1 MANYINKLVVGNE
14 VKFDLTGDTVA
25 PNTLLTGTT
34 AHDKSGAQI
43 TGTCSYDSDTSDATV
58 AVAEILKDKTA
69 YARGAKIVGTMPD
82 NGAKNYA
89 ISNLN
94 DQSITM
100 GFYDGSGKISI
111 DSTEK
116 AKIIP
121 TNIKNGVSILGVQGT
136 MTGQESVRIQSKSAT
151 PDFTIQSILP
161 DDGYDYLAEVTVLK
175 IPMREKANS
184 AGGITLTI
192 GGYNGN

>member
-34 AHDKSGAQI
+34 AHDKTGAQI

-69 YARGAKIVGTMPD
+69 YARGSKIVGTMPN
-82 NGAKNYA
+82 NGAKNYT
-89 ISNLN
+89 ISTLN
-94 DQSITM
+94 DQTISL
-100 GFYDGSGKISI
+100 GFYDGSGKII
-111 DSTEK
+111 FDSAEK

-121 TNIKNGVSILGVQGT
+121 ANIKNGVSILGVLGT
-136 MTGQESVRIQSKSAT
+136 MTGQEEIQVQSKTVT
-151 PDFTIQSILP
+151 PTFTAQTILP
-161 DDGYDYLAEVTVLK
+161 DSGFDYLSQVVVSAISMTTS
-175 IPMREKANS
+175 ANS
-184 AGGITLTI
+184 AGGLTLTI
-192 GGYNGN
+192 GG

>member
-25 PNTLLTGTT
+25 TNTLLTGTT
-34 AHDKSGAQI
+34 AHDKTGAQI

-69 YARGAKIVGTMPD
+69 YARGAKIVGTMPN
-82 NGAKNYA
+82 NGAKNYT

-94 DQSITM
+94 DQTISL

-111 DSTEK
+111 DSAEK

-121 TNIKNGVSILGVQGT
+121 ANIKNGVSILGVQGT
-136 MTGQESVRIQSKSAT
+136 MTGQEDLQVQSKTVAPT
-151 PDFTIQSILP
+151 FTAQTILP
-161 DDGYDYLAEVTVLK
+161 DSGYDYLSQVVVSA
-175 IPMREKANS
+175 IPMTESENT
-184 AGGITLTI
+184 AGGLTLTI
-192 GGYNGN
+192 GG

>member
-1 MANYINKLVVGNE
+1 MSKYVNKLVVGND

-25 PNTLLTGTT
+25 PNTLLTGAT

-69 YARGAKIVGTMPD
+69 YARGAKIVGTMPN
-82 NGAKNYA
+82 NGAKNYT
-89 ISNLN
+89 ISDLN
-94 DQSITM
+94 DQTISL

-111 DSTEK
+111 DSAEK

-121 TNIKNGVSILGVQGT
+121 ANIKNGVSILGVQGT
-136 MTGQESVRIQSKSAT
+136 MTGQEDLQVQSKTVAPT
-151 PDFTIQSILP
+151 FTAQTILP
-161 DDGYDYLAEVTVLK
+161 DDGYDYLSQVVVSA
-175 IPMREKANS
+175 IPMTESENT
-184 AGGITLTI
+184 AGGLTLTI
-192 GGYNGN
+192 GG

>member
-25 PNTLLTGTT
+25 PNTLLTGAT
-34 AHDKSGAQI
+34 AHDKTGAQI

-69 YARGAKIVGTMPD
+69 YARGAKIVGTMPN
-82 NGAKNYA
+82 NGAKNYT

-100 GFYDGSGKISI
+100 GFYDGSGKISF
-111 DSTEK
+111 DSVEK

-121 TNIKNGVSILGVQGT
+121 ANIKNGVSILGVQGT
-136 MTGQESVRIQSKSAT
+136 MTGQESITVQSKTVT
-151 PDFTIQSILP
+151 PTFTAQTILP
-161 DDGYDYLAEVTVLK
+161 DSGYDYLSQVVVSA
-175 IPMREKANS
+175 IPMTESENT
-184 AGGITLTI
+184 AGGLTLTI
-192 GGYNGN
+192 GG

>member
-25 PNTLLTGTT
+25 PNTLLIGTT
-34 AHDKSGAQI
+34 AHDKTGAQI

-69 YARGAKIVGTMPD
+69 YARGAKIVGTMPN
-82 NGAKNYA
+82 NGAKNYT
-89 ISNLN
+89 ISDLN
-94 DQSITM
+94 DQTISL

-111 DSTEK
+111 DSAKK

-121 TNIKNGVSILGVQGT
+121 ANIKNGVSILGVQGT
-136 MTGQESVRIQSKSAT
+136 MTGQESITVQSKTVT
-151 PDFTIQSILP
+151 PTFTAQTILP
-161 DDGYDYLAEVTVLK
+161 DSGYDYLSQVVVSA
-175 IPMREKANS
+175 IPMTESANT
-184 AGGITLTI
+184 AGGLTLTI
-192 GGYNGN
+192 GG

>member
-34 AHDKSGAQI
+34 AHDKTGAQI

-69 YARGAKIVGTMPD
+69 YARGAKIVGTMPN
-82 NGAKNYA
+82 NGAKNYT
-89 ISNLN
+89 ISDLN
-94 DQSITM
+94 DQAIAM
-100 GFYDGSGKISI
+100 GFYDGSGKISF
-111 DSTEK
+111 DSAKK

-121 TNIKNGVSILGVQGT
+121 ANIKNGVSILGVQGT
-136 MTGQESVRIQSKSAT
+136 MTGLESITVQSKTVT
-151 PDFTIQSILP
+151 PTFTAQTILP
-161 DDGYDYLAEVTVLK
+161 DEGYDYLSQVVVSA
-175 IPMREKANS
+175 IPMTESENT
-184 AGGITLTI
+184 AGGLTLTI
-192 GGYNGN
+192 GG

>member
-1 MANYINKLVVGNE
+1 MSKYVNKLVVGND

-25 PNTLLTGTT
+25 PNTLLTGAT

-69 YARGAKIVGTMPD
+69 YARGAKIVGTMPN
-82 NGAKNYA
+82 NGAKNYT
-89 ISNLN
+89 ISDLN
-94 DQSITM
+94 DQTIAM

-121 TNIKNGVSILGVQGT
+121 ANIKNGVSILGVQGT
-136 MTGQESVRIQSKSAT
+136 MTGQEDLNIQSKTIT
-151 PDFTIQSILP
+151 PTFTAQTILP
-161 DDGYDYLAEVTVLK
+161 DEGYDYLSQVVVSA
-175 IPMREKANS
+175 IPMTESENT
-184 AGGITLTI
+184 AGGLTLTI
-192 GGYNGN
+192 GG

>member
-69 YARGAKIVGTMPD
+69 YARGAKIVGTMPN
-82 NGAKNYA
+82 NGAKNYT
-89 ISNLN
+89 ISDLN
-94 DQSITM
+94 DQTIAM
-100 GFYDGSGKISI
+100 GFYDGSGKISF
-111 DSTEK
+111 DSAEK

-121 TNIKNGVSILGVQGT
+121 ANIKNGVSILGVQGT
-136 MTGQESVRIQSKSAT
+136 MTGQESITVQSKTVT
-151 PDFTIQSILP
+151 PTFTAQTILP
-161 DDGYDYLAEVTVLK
+161 DEGYDYLSQVVVSA
-175 IPMREKANS
+175 IPMTESANT
-184 AGGITLTI
+184 AGGLTLTI
-192 GGYNGN
+192 GG

>member
-25 PNTLLTGTT
+25 PNTLLTGAT
-34 AHDKSGAQI
+34 AHDKTGAQI

-69 YARGAKIVGTMPD
+69 YARGAKIVGTMPN
-82 NGAKNYA
+82 NGAKNYT
-89 ISNLN
+89 ISDLN
-94 DQSITM
+94 DQTISL

-121 TNIKNGVSILGVQGT
+121 ANIKNGVSILGVQGT
-136 MTGQESVRIQSKSAT
+136 MTGQESITVQSKTIT
-151 PDFTIQSILP
+151 PTFTAQTILP
-161 DDGYDYLAEVTVLK
+161 DSGYDYLSQVVVSA
-175 IPMREKANS
+175 IPMTESANT
-184 AGGITLTI
+184 AGGLTLTI
-192 GGYNGN
+192 GG

>member
-34 AHDKSGAQI
+34 AHDKTGAQI

-69 YARGAKIVGTMPD
+69 YARGAKIVGTMPN
-82 NGAKNYA
+82 NGAKNYT

-94 DQSITM
+94 DQTIAM
-100 GFYDGSGKISI
+100 GFYDGSGKISF
-111 DSTEK
+111 DSAEK

-121 TNIKNGVSILGVQGT
+121 ANIKNGVSILGVQGT
-136 MTGQESVRIQSKSAT
+136 MTGQEDLNIQSKTIT
-151 PDFTIQSILP
+151 PTFTTQTILP
-161 DDGYDYLAEVTVLK
+161 DGGYDYLSQVVVNA
-175 IPMREKANS
+175 IPMTESANT
-184 AGGITLTI
+184 AGGLTLTI
-192 GGYNGN
+192 GG

>member
-25 PNTLLTGTT
+25 PNTLLTGAT

-69 YARGAKIVGTMPD
+69 YARGAKIVGTMPN
-82 NGAKNYA
+82 NGPKNYT
-89 ISNLN
+89 ISDLN
-94 DQSITM
+94 DQTISL

-111 DSTEK
+111 DSAEK

-121 TNIKNGVSILGVQGT
+121 ANIKNGVSILGVQGT
-136 MTGQESVRIQSKSAT
+136 MTGQEDLNIQSKTIT
-151 PDFTIQSILP
+151 PTFTAQTILP
-161 DDGYDYLAEVTVLK
+161 DDGYDYLSQVVVSA
-175 IPMREKANS
+175 IPMTESENT
-184 AGGITLTI
+184 AGGLTLTI
-192 GGYNGN
+192 GG

>member
-34 AHDKSGAQI
+34 AHDKTGAQI

-69 YARGAKIVGTMPD
+69 YARGAKIVGTMPN
-82 NGAKNYA
+82 NGAKNYT

-94 DQSITM
+94 DQTIAM

-111 DSTEK
+111 DSAEK

-121 TNIKNGVSILGVQGT
+121 ANIKNGVSILGVQGT
-136 MTGQESVRIQSKSAT
+136 MTGQESVTVQSKTVT
-151 PDFTIQSILP
+151 PTFTAQTILP
-161 DDGYDYLAEVTVLK
+161 DGGYDYLSQVVVSA
-175 IPMREKANS
+175 IPMTQSENT
-184 AGGITLTI
+184 AGGLTLTI
-192 GGYNGN
+192 GG

>member
-34 AHDKSGAQI
+34 AHDKTGAQI

-69 YARGAKIVGTMPD
+69 YARGAKIVGTMPN
-82 NGAKNYA
+82 NGAKNYT
-89 ISNLN
+89 ISDLN
-94 DQSITM
+94 DQSIAM
-100 GFYDGSGKISI
+100 GFYDGSGKII
-111 DSTEK
+111 FDSSEK

-121 TNIKNGVSILGVQGT
+121 ANIKNGVSILGVQGT
-136 MTGQESVRIQSKSAT
+136 MTGQEDLNIQSKTIT
-151 PDFTIQSILP
+151 PTFTTQTILP
-161 DDGYDYLAEVTVLK
+161 DEGYDYLSQVVVSA
-175 IPMREKANS
+175 IPVSESENT
-184 AGGITLTI
+184 AGGLTLTI
-192 GGYNGN
+192 GG

>member
-25 PNTLLTGTT
+25 PNTLLTGAT
-34 AHDKSGAQI
+34 AHDKTGAQI

-69 YARGAKIVGTMPD
+69 YARGAKIVGTMPN
-82 NGAKNYA
+82 NGAKNYT

-94 DQSITM
+94 DQTIAM
-100 GFYDGSGKISI
+100 GFYDGSGKII
-111 DSTEK
+111 FDATEK

-121 TNIKNGVSILGVQGT
+121 ANIKNGVSILGVQGT
-136 MTGQESVRIQSKSAT
+136 MTGQESITVQSKTVT
-151 PDFTIQSILP
+151 PTFTAQTILP
-161 DDGYDYLAEVTVLK
+161 DGGYDYLSQVVVSAILMTES
-175 IPMREKANS
+175 ANT
-184 AGGITLTI
+184 AGGLTLTI
-192 GGYNGN
+192 EG

>member
-34 AHDKSGAQI
+34 AHDKTGAQI

-69 YARGAKIVGTMPD
+69 YARGAKIVGTMPN
-82 NGAKNYA
+82 NGAKNYT
-89 ISNLN
+89 ISDLN
-94 DQSITM
+94 DQTITM

-111 DSTEK
+111 DSAEK

-121 TNIKNGVSILGVQGT
+121 ANIKNGVSILGVQGT
-136 MTGQESVRIQSKSAT
+136 MTGQESITVQSKTVT
-151 PDFTIQSILP
+151 PTFTAQTILP
-161 DDGYDYLAEVTVLK
+161 DEGYDYLSQVVVSA
-175 IPMREKANS
+175 IPVSESENT
-184 AGGITLTI
+184 AGGLTLTI
-192 GGYNGN
+192 GG

>member
-25 PNTLLTGTT
+25 SNTLLTGTT
-34 AHDKSGAQI
+34 AHDKTGAQI

-69 YARGAKIVGTMPD
+69 YARGAKIVGTMPN
-82 NGAKNYA
+82 NGAKNYT

-94 DQSITM
+94 DQTIAM
-100 GFYDGSGKISI
+100 GFYDGSGKIIFDAS
-111 DSTEK
+111 EK

-121 TNIKNGVSILGVQGT
+121 ANIKNGVSILGVQGT
-136 MTGQESVRIQSKSAT
+136 MTGQESVTVQSKTIT
-151 PDFTIQSILP
+151 PTFTTQTILP
-161 DDGYDYLAEVTVLK
+161 DGGYDYLSQVVVNA
-175 IPMREKANS
+175 IPMTESANT
-184 AGGITLTI
+184 AGGLTLTI
-192 GGYNGN
+192 GG

>member
-1 MANYINKLVVGNE
+1 MSKYVNKLVVGNQ

-25 PNTLLTGTT
+25 PNTLLTGAT

-69 YARGAKIVGTMPD
+69 YARGAKIVGTMPN

-89 ISNLN
+89 ISDLN
-94 DQSITM
+94 DQTISL

-111 DSTEK
+111 DSAEK

-121 TNIKNGVSILGVQGT
+121 ANIKNGVSILGVQGT
-136 MTGQESVRIQSKSAT
+136 MTGQEDLNIQSKTIT
-151 PDFTIQSILP
+151 PTFTAQTILP
-161 DDGYDYLAEVTVLK
+161 DDGYDYLSQVVVNA
-175 IPMREKANS
+175 IPMTESANT
-184 AGGITLTI
+184 AGGLTLTI
-192 GGYNGN
+192 GG

>member
-1 MANYINKLVVGNE
+1 MSKYVNKLVVGND

-69 YARGAKIVGTMPD
+69 YARGAKIVGTMPN
-82 NGAKNYA
+82 NGAKNYS

-94 DQSITM
+94 DQTISL

-111 DSTEK
+111 DSAEK

-121 TNIKNGVSILGVQGT
+121 ANIKNGVSILGVQGT
-136 MTGQESVRIQSKSAT
+136 MTGQEDLQVQSKTVAPT
-151 PDFTIQSILP
+151 FAAQTILP
-161 DDGYDYLAEVTVLK
+161 DEGYDYLSQVVVSA
-175 IPMREKANS
+175 IPMTESENT
-184 AGGITLTI
+184 AGGLTLTI
-192 GGYNGN
+192 GG

>member
-34 AHDKSGAQI
+34 AHDKTGAQI

-69 YARGAKIVGTMPD
+69 YARGAKIVGTMPN
-82 NGAKNYA
+82 NGAKNYT

-94 DQSITM
+94 DQTISL
-100 GFYDGSGKISI
+100 GFYDGSGKII
-111 DSTEK
+111 FDATEK

-121 TNIKNGVSILGVQGT
+121 ANIKNGVSILGILGT
-136 MTGQESVRIQSKSAT
+136 MTGQEDLQVQSKTVAPT
-151 PDFTIQSILP
+151 FAAQTILP
-161 DDGYDYLAEVTVLK
+161 DEGYDYLSQVVVSA
-175 IPMREKANS
+175 IPMTESENT
-184 AGGITLTI
+184 AGGLTLTI
-192 GGYNGN
+192 GG

>member
-1 MANYINKLVVGNE
+1 MSKYVNKLVVGNQ

-25 PNTLLTGTT
+25 PNTLLTGAT

-43 TGTCSYDSDTSDATV
+43 TGTCTYDSDTSDATV

-69 YARGAKIVGTMPD
+69 YARGAKIVGTMPN

-89 ISNLN
+89 ISDLN
-94 DQSITM
+94 DQTISL

-111 DSTEK
+111 DSAEK

-121 TNIKNGVSILGVQGT
+121 ANIKNGVSILGVQGT
-136 MTGQESVRIQSKSAT
+136 MTGQEDLNIQSKTIT
-151 PDFTIQSILP
+151 PTFAAQTILP
-161 DDGYDYLAEVTVLK
+161 DEGYDYLSQVVVNA
-175 IPMREKANS
+175 IPMTESENT
-184 AGGITLTI
+184 AGGLTLTI
-192 GGYNGN
+192 GG

>member
-69 YARGAKIVGTMPD
+69 YARGAKIVGTMPN
-82 NGAKNYA
+82 NGAKNYT

-94 DQSITM
+94 DQTIAM
-100 GFYDGSGKISI
+100 GFYDGSGKISF
-111 DSTEK
+111 DSAEK

-121 TNIKNGVSILGVQGT
+121 ANIKNGVSILGVLGT
-136 MTGQESVRIQSKSAT
+136 MTGLESITVQSKTVT
-151 PDFTIQSILP
+151 PTFTAQTILP
-161 DDGYDYLAEVTVLK
+161 DSGYDYLSQVVVSA
-175 IPMREKANS
+175 IPVSESENT
-184 AGGITLTI
+184 AGGLTLTI
-192 GGYNGN
+192 GG

>member
-34 AHDKSGAQI
+34 AHDKTGAQI

-69 YARGAKIVGTMPD
+69 YARGAKIVGTMPN
-82 NGAKNYA
+82 NGAKNYT

-94 DQSITM
+94 DQTIAM
-100 GFYDGSGKISI
+100 GFHDGSGKISI
-111 DSTEK
+111 DSAEK

-121 TNIKNGVSILGVQGT
+121 ANIKNGVSILGIQGT
-136 MTGQESVRIQSKSAT
+136 MTGLESITVQSKTVTPTFSAQT
-151 PDFTIQSILP
+151 ILP
-161 DDGYDYLAEVTVLK
+161 DEGYDYLSQVVVSAIPVT
-175 IPMREKANS
+175 ESENT
-184 AGGITLTI
+184 AGGLTLTI
-192 GGYNGN
+192 GG

>member
-1 MANYINKLVVGNE
+1 MAKYVNKLVVGND

-34 AHDKSGAQI
+34 AHDKTGAQI

-69 YARGAKIVGTMPD
+69 YARGAKIVGTMPN
-82 NGAKNYA
+82 NGAKNYT
-89 ISNLN
+89 ISDLN
-94 DQSITM
+94 DQTISL

-111 DSTEK
+111 DSSEK

-121 TNIKNGVSILGVQGT
+121 ANIKNGVSILGVQGT
-136 MTGQESVRIQSKSAT
+136 MTGQEDISVQSKTVT
-151 PDFTIQSILP
+151 PTFTAQTILP
-161 DDGYDYLAEVTVLK
+161 DEGYDYLSQVVVSA
-175 IPMREKANS
+175 IPMTQSENS
-184 AGGITLTI
+184 AGGLTLTI
-192 GGYNGN
+192 GG

>member
-1 MANYINKLVVGNE
+1 MSKYVNKLVVGNE

-25 PNTLLTGTT
+25 PNTLLTGAT

-69 YARGAKIVGTMPD
+69 YARGAKIVGTMPN
-82 NGAKNYA
+82 NGAKNYT

-94 DQSITM
+94 DQTISL

-111 DSTEK
+111 DSAEK

-121 TNIKNGVSILGVQGT
+121 ANIKNGVSILGVQGT
-136 MTGQESVRIQSKSAT
+136 MTGQEDLQVQSKTVT
-151 PDFTIQSILP
+151 PTFAAQTILP
-161 DDGYDYLAEVTVLK
+161 DEGYDYLSQVVVSA
-175 IPMREKANS
+175 IPMTESENT
-184 AGGITLTI
+184 AGGLTLTI
-192 GGYNGN
+192 GG

>member
-1 MANYINKLVVGNE
+1 MSKYVNKLVVGNE

-69 YARGAKIVGTMPD
+69 YARGAKIVGTMPN
-82 NGAKNYA
+82 NGAKNYT
-89 ISNLN
+89 ISDLN
-94 DQSITM
+94 DQTISL

-111 DSTEK
+111 DSAEK

-121 TNIKNGVSILGVQGT
+121 ANIKNGVSILGVQGT
-136 MTGQESVRIQSKSAT
+136 MTGQEDLQVQSKTVT
-151 PDFTIQSILP
+151 PTFTAQTILP
-161 DDGYDYLAEVTVLK
+161 DGGYDYLSQVVVSA
-175 IPMREKANS
+175 IPMTESENT
-184 AGGITLTI
+184 AGGLTLTI
-192 GGYNGN
+192 GG

>member
-1 MANYINKLVVGNE
+1 MSKYVNKLVVGND

-25 PNTLLTGTT
+25 PNTLLTGAT

-69 YARGAKIVGTMPD
+69 YARGAKIVGTMPN
-82 NGAKNYA
+82 NGAKNYT
-89 ISNLN
+89 ISDLN
-94 DQSITM
+94 DQTISL

-111 DSTEK
+111 DSAEK

-121 TNIKNGVSILGVQGT
+121 ANIKNGVSILGVQGT
-136 MTGQESVRIQSKSAT
+136 MTGQEDLNIQSKTIT
-151 PDFTIQSILP
+151 PTFTAQTILP
-161 DDGYDYLAEVTVLK
+161 DEGYDYLSQVIVSA
-175 IPMREKANS
+175 IPMTESENT
-184 AGGITLTI
+184 AGGLTLTI
-192 GGYNGN
+192 GG

>member
-34 AHDKSGAQI
+34 AHDKTGAQI

-69 YARGAKIVGTMPD
+69 YARGAKIVGTMPN
-82 NGAKNYA
+82 NGAKNYT
-89 ISNLN
+89 ISDLN
-94 DQSITM
+94 DQTISL
-100 GFYDGSGKISI
+100 GFYDGSGKISF
-111 DSTEK
+111 DSSEK

-121 TNIKNGVSILGVQGT
+121 ANIKNGVSILGILGT
-136 MTGQESVRIQSKSAT
+136 MTGQESVTVQSKTIT
-151 PDFTIQSILP
+151 PTFTAQTILP
-161 DDGYDYLAEVTVLK
+161 DEGYDYLSQVVVSA
-175 IPMREKANS
+175 IPMTESANT
-184 AGGITLTI
+184 AGGLTLTI
-192 GGYNGN
+192 GG

>member
-34 AHDKSGAQI
+34 AHDKTGAQI
-43 TGTCSYDSDTSDATV
+43 TGTCTYDSDTSDATV

-69 YARGAKIVGTMPD
+69 YARGAKIVGTMPN
-82 NGAKNYA
+82 NGAKNYT

-94 DQSITM
+94 DQTIAM
-100 GFYDGSGKISI
+100 GFYDGSGKISF
-111 DSTEK
+111 DSAEK

-121 TNIKNGVSILGVQGT
+121 ANIKNGVSILGILGT
-136 MTGQESVRIQSKSAT
+136 MTGQESVTVQSKTIT
-151 PDFTIQSILP
+151 PTFTAQTILP
-161 DDGYDYLAEVTVLK
+161 DEGYDYLSQVVVSA
-175 IPMREKANS
+175 IPMTESANT
-184 AGGITLTI
+184 AGGLTLTI
-192 GGYNGN
+192 GG

>member
-1 MANYINKLVVGNE
+1 MSKYVNKLVVGND

-34 AHDKSGAQI
+34 AHDKTGAQI

-69 YARGAKIVGTMPD
+69 YARGAKIVGTMPN
-82 NGAKNYA
+82 NGAKNYT
-89 ISNLN
+89 ISDLN
-94 DQSITM
+94 DQTISL

-111 DSTEK
+111 DSAEK

-121 TNIKNGVSILGVQGT
+121 ANIKNGVSILGVQGT
-136 MTGQESVRIQSKSAT
+136 MTGQEDLNIQSKTIT
-151 PDFTIQSILP
+151 PTFTAQTILP
-161 DDGYDYLAEVTVLK
+161 DEGYDYLSQVVVSA
-175 IPMREKANS
+175 IPMTESENT
-184 AGGITLTI
+184 AGGLTLTI
-192 GGYNGN
+192 GG

>member
-34 AHDKSGAQI
+34 AHDKTGAQI

-69 YARGAKIVGTMPD
+69 YARGAKIVGTMPN
-82 NGAKNYA
+82 NGAKNYT
-89 ISNLN
+89 ISDLN
-94 DQSITM
+94 DQTIAM
-100 GFYDGSGKISI
+100 GFYDGSGKISF
-111 DSTEK
+111 DSAEK

-121 TNIKNGVSILGVQGT
+121 ANIKNGVSILGILGT
-136 MTGQESVRIQSKSAT
+136 MTGQERITVQSKTIT
-151 PDFTIQSILP
+151 PTFTAQTILP
-161 DDGYDYLAEVTVLK
+161 DGGYDYLSQVVVSA
-175 IPMREKANS
+175 IPMTESANT
-184 AGGITLTI
+184 AGGLTLTS
-192 GGYNGN
+192 GG

>member
-34 AHDKSGAQI
+34 AHDKTGAQI

-69 YARGAKIVGTMPD
+69 YARGAKIVGTMPN
-82 NGAKNYA
+82 NGAKNYT
-89 ISNLN
+89 ISDLN
-94 DQSITM
+94 DQTIAM
-100 GFYDGSGKISI
+100 GFYDGSGKISF
-111 DSTEK
+111 DASEK

-136 MTGQESVRIQSKSAT
+136 MTGQESVTVQSKTIT
-151 PDFTIQSILP
+151 PTFTAQTILP
-161 DDGYDYLAEVTVLK
+161 DDGYDYLSQVVVSA
-175 IPMREKANS
+175 IPMTESANT
-184 AGGITLTI
+184 AGGLTLTI
-192 GGYNGN
+192 GG

>member
-1 MANYINKLVVGNE
+1 MSKYVNKLVVGND

-25 PNTLLTGTT
+25 PNTLLTGAT

-69 YARGAKIVGTMPD
+69 YARGAKIVGTMPN
-82 NGAKNYA
+82 NGPKNYT
-89 ISNLN
+89 ISDLN
-94 DQSITM
+94 DQTISL

-111 DSTEK
+111 DSAEK

-121 TNIKNGVSILGVQGT
+121 ANIKNGVSILGVQGT
-136 MTGQESVRIQSKSAT
+136 MTGQEDLNIQSKTITPTFSAQT
-151 PDFTIQSILP
+151 ILP
-161 DDGYDYLAEVTVLK
+161 DDGYDYLSQVVVSA
-175 IPMREKANS
+175 IPMTQSENT
-184 AGGITLTI
+184 AGGLTLTI
-192 GGYNGN
+192 GG

>member
-25 PNTLLTGTT
+25 PNTLLTGAT

-43 TGTCSYDSDTSDATV
+43 TGTCTYDSDTSDATV

-69 YARGAKIVGTMPD
+69 YARGAKIVGTMPN
-82 NGAKNYA
+82 NGAKNYT
-89 ISNLN
+89 ISDLN
-94 DQSITM
+94 DQTIAM

-121 TNIKNGVSILGVQGT
+121 ANIKNGVSILGVQGT
-136 MTGQESVRIQSKSAT
+136 MTGQEDLNIQSKTIT
-151 PDFTIQSILP
+151 PTFAAQTILP
-161 DDGYDYLAEVTVLK
+161 DEGYDYLSQVVVSA
-175 IPMREKANS
+175 IPVSESENT
-184 AGGITLTI
+184 AGGLTLTI
-192 GGYNGN
+192 GG

>member
-25 PNTLLTGTT
+25 PNTLLTGAT
-34 AHDKSGAQI
+34 AHDKTGAQI

-69 YARGAKIVGTMPD
+69 YARGAKIVGTMPN
-82 NGAKNYA
+82 NGAKNYT
-89 ISNLN
+89 ISDLN
-94 DQSITM
+94 DQTIAM

-111 DSTEK
+111 DSAEK

-121 TNIKNGVSILGVQGT
+121 ANIKNGVSILGVQGT
-136 MTGQESVRIQSKSAT
+136 MTGQESITVQSKTVT
-151 PDFTIQSILP
+151 PTFTAQTILP
-161 DDGYDYLAEVTVLK
+161 DDGYDYLSQVVVSA
-175 IPMREKANS
+175 IPMTESENT
-184 AGGITLTI
+184 AGGLTLTI
-192 GGYNGN
+192 GG

>member
-1 MANYINKLVVGNE
+1 MSKYVNKLVVGND

-34 AHDKSGAQI
+34 AHDKTGAQI
-43 TGTCSYDSDTSDATV
+43 TGTCTYDSDTSDATV

-69 YARGAKIVGTMPD
+69 YARGAKIVGTMPN
-82 NGAKNYA
+82 NGAKNYT

-94 DQSITM
+94 DQTISL

-111 DSTEK
+111 DSAEK

-121 TNIKNGVSILGVQGT
+121 ANIKNGVNILGVQGT
-136 MTGQESVRIQSKSAT
+136 MTGQEDLNIQSKTVT
-151 PDFTIQSILP
+151 PTFTAQTILP
-161 DDGYDYLAEVTVLK
+161 DEGYDYLSQVVVSA
-175 IPMREKANS
+175 IPMTQSENS
-184 AGGITLTI
+184 AGGLTLTI
-192 GGYNGN
+192 GG